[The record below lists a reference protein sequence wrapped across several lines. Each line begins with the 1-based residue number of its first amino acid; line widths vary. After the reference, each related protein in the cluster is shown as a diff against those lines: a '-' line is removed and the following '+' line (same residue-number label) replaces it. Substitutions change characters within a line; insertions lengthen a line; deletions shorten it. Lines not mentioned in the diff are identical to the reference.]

1 MSTSP
6 PLSSPGP
13 QARSE
18 QVSRADLEAP
28 AAQITSTSKSPSPDS
43 SSSVVIGSNA
53 GNASNKA
60 PRGRGRAG
68 RGSSKARRSS
78 RSSAKRTTSEGLQT
92 PAIGTDQPPDE
103 TAGLK
108 VEAHTA
114 QDEVDDAQ
122 VDGITNLKAET
133 ADVISGPMEVE
144 GASSSKSAT
153 TPSGAAARL
162 HVADTEPGASEA
174 AEAVEAATDGAKL
187 DSSRSSTRQSGS
199 GSPHPA
205 SASDKHRQRSTST
218 FKELAS
224 LGLHSFGDGED
235 GQLPPRRS
243 RRAANS
249 PDRSTDEVKEGSEPA
264 QESRVGE
271 LQSTELAASAESVP
285 VDQKEEH
292 LPPDWQGEELEGGE
306 GETRC
311 VCGSPDENVGLM
323 IQCDSCKCWQH
334 CICMGLHTEDDCPDV
349 YFCEQCRPEL
359 HITLL
364 RSLGVL
370 PVNKS
375 HKKGASKA
383 LSKLNSKDAKRE
395 LKEAKQAVLL
405 LAADNERR
413 RKAGEEVLTGW
424 SVAHNPALAA
434 LAPNSGRLSPPSPT
448 HPPGSTGGAH
458 RRQSS
463 DAQGT
468 RHGRSQS
475 REEDLAHRQGRASP
489 KRRST
494 MNSRDSAY
502 GWEPIPPGLLNEDE
516 QWDEQGNDK
525 MDEDDRKGNK
535 RKRGRN
541 EASPSRSPSPA
552 DEPAADHK
560 RRKVGGGNSPGP
572 EDRARGASPVG
583 ESSGKKG
590 AAKKGGPEDSS
601 SSAAKP
607 KHPNQYT
614 YRAKDRAMA
623 AASAAA
629 VYAAGG
635 AGPSSSATP
644 QQSGAESPSPSPHK
658 QRATD
663 QAAGGARRA
672 ALRDQSGISRTG
684 TPTPHLDSIKP
695 GGNLGMPEHLFHLAH
710 LLSGHSSEALS
721 LHPPLATK
729 GVPRSG
735 GSRGAAN
742 KEASGNDAEGS
753 SAPVIEPM
761 PYTSQTL
768 HEPRTKIRFPPK
780 RMTLGEMRKR
790 VRNIGEYVTRSQVE
804 AVERS
809 RRTRLLGIKISLPG
823 DAALLAEVGKREAEA
838 DRNNGKEVMGDASK
852 EEGSAPREK
861 SDALAD
867 AAGADAAGQESQE
880 QLRSS
885 AGLTTATEPSAT
897 ATAHAEPSANTSSN
911 ESSLPGSGS
920 DTPLSMR
927 LVEELSRE
935 LARFNQRFGGLP
947 AYGLSA

>member
-13 QARSE
+13 QAGSE
-18 QVSRADLEAP
+18 QVSQADLEAP
-28 AAQITSTSKSPSPDS
+28 AAQLTSTSKSPSPDS

-60 PRGRGRAG
+60 PRGRGRG
-68 RGSSKARRSS
+68 VRGSSKARRSS

-92 PAIGTDQPPDE
+92 PAIGTDQLPDE
-103 TAGLK
+103 TAGLR
-108 VEAHTA
+108 VEAQTV

-122 VDGITNLKAET
+122 VDGITNLKAEA
-133 ADVISGPMEVE
+133 ADPTSDPMEVE
-144 GASSSKSAT
+144 GASPSKAAT
-153 TPSGAAARL
+153 VPSEAAARL
-162 HVADTEPGASEA
+162 DLAETEPGASEA
-174 AEAVEAATDGAKL
+174 AEAVEAATDGAK
-187 DSSRSSTRQSGS
+187 DSSSRSSTRQSGS

-249 PDRSTDEVKEGSEPA
+249 PDRSADEVKEGSEPA
-264 QESRVGE
+264 QESKVGE
-271 LQSTELAASAESVP
+271 TQSTELHESAESVL

-448 HPPGSTGGAH
+448 QPPGSTGGAH

-525 MDEDDRKGNK
+525 MDEDDRNGNK

-541 EASPSRSPSPA
+541 EASPTRSPSPA
-552 DEPAADHK
+552 DGPAADYK
-560 RRKVGGGNSPGP
+560 RR
-572 EDRARGASPVG
+572 
-583 ESSGKKG
+583 
-590 AAKKGGPEDSS
+590 
-601 SSAAKP
+601 KP

-614 YRAKDRAMA
+614 YRAKDRATA

-635 AGPSSSATP
+635 AGPSSSGTP

-658 QRATD
+658 QRAAD

-684 TPTPHLDSIKP
+684 TPTPHLDSTKP

-710 LLSGHSSEALS
+710 LLSAHSSEALS

-742 KEASGNDAEGS
+742 KEASGNDAESS

-809 RRTRLLGIKISLPG
+809 RRTKLLGIKISLPG
-823 DAALLAEVGKREAEA
+823 DAALLAEMGKREADA
-838 DRNNGKEVMGDASK
+838 DGNRGKEITSDASK
-852 EEGSAPREK
+852 EEGSAPRDK

-867 AAGADAAGQESQE
+867 AAGAHAAGQQSQE

-885 AGLTTATEPSAT
+885 AGLTTATEHSAT
-897 ATAHAEPSANTSSN
+897 ASANAEPSASTSSN
-911 ESSLPGSGS
+911 DSSLPGSGS